1 LQPDDAEMG
10 FDAVPLPLAARLED
24 LERRL
29 DWESDARLALMDEI
43 DALRA
48 ELDAVATAA
57 SADEPRTRLEEL
69 ARAARAALG
78 RDGEVSPARE
88 PGALAAEVAERVAE
102 RRRRFQP
109 TPEELEQRRI
119 QRFVDAG
126 ITPDR
131 AEWIAQRTA
140 ELQMQA

>member
-1 LQPDDAEMG
+1 GQHTWRRSRSSGGSRMSKMIRTAGFLAVGLIAGFAVATLLQPDDAEMG

-57 SADEPRTRLEEL
+57 SADEPGTRLEEL
-69 ARAARAALG
+69 ARA
-78 RDGEVSPARE
+78 
-88 PGALAAEVAERVAE
+88 
-102 RRRRFQP
+102 
-109 TPEELEQRRI
+109 
-119 QRFVDAG
+119 
-126 ITPDR
+126 
-131 AEWIAQRTA
+131 
-140 ELQMQA
+140 